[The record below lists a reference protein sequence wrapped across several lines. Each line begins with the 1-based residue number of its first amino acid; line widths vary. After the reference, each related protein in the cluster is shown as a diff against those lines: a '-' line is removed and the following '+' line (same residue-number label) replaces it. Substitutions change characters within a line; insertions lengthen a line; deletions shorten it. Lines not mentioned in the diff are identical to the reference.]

1 MKRTK
6 STSLQ
11 LFLFDNYLVVC
22 KVKFVQQL
30 EYYKLYQKVCILLKL
45 YQLLIAML
53 AYSARRLTS
62 FYTQHTS
69 IQ

>member
-22 KVKFVQQL
+22 KVKLVQQL
-30 EYYKLYQKVCILLKL
+30 EYYKLYQKVYILLKP
-45 YQLLIAML
+45 YQSLIAML
-53 AYSARRLTS
+53 AYSARRFTS